1 MEHNLNSIIQQSPK
15 EDIFYTRN
23 KSLIDKLEREYWEN
37 EKLKD
42 KWILQNEIGKH
53 TEKSK

>member
-15 EDIFYTRN
+15 EDIYYTRN